1 MGKTVLY
8 LGISLDGYL
17 ADRQGGVGWLEGQRP
32 SGSDYGY
39 QAFYSRVGLVVMGY
53 NTYRQVKEELSPG
66 AWPYDGVP
74 CLVCT
79 HRPLQDPGV
88 ETVSGPPEHW
98 LPAWKERVQGDVWIC
113 GGASLAGQL
122 MEQGLIDEYA
132 LTVCPAQRGG
142 RHPPLWAG
150 PAHCTA
156 GPGGMPHRKRDGPAA
171 LCAAADR
178 WDGTGTPR
186 RSIESGHG
194 ATSRDYCAVF

>member
-79 HRPLQDPGV
+79 HRPLQDPGWKQYLGRRNNGCQPGKNGCRGMFG
-88 ETVSGPPEHW
+88 SAAEH
-98 LPAWKERVQGDVWIC
+98 
-113 GGASLAGQL
+113 
-122 MEQGLIDEYA
+122 
-132 LTVCPAQRGG
+132 
-142 RHPPLWAG
+142 LW
-150 PAHCTA
+150 
-156 GPGGMPHRKRDGPAA
+156 PG
-171 LCAAADR
+171 
-178 WDGTGTPR
+178 
-186 RSIESGHG
+186 S
-194 ATSRDYCAVF
+194 